1 MHIRMEVLPKIVNVY
16 FFLLAFK
23 ILTTKKLSSI
33 AFFRLPFMTAMFYE
47 IILVEVF
54 LG

>member
-1 MHIRMEVLPKIVNVY
+1 MEISTSDLP
-16 FFLLAFK
+16 FTFK
-23 ILTTKKLSSI
+23 ILTTKKISFY

-47 IILVEVF
+47 VILVEVF